1 MFNTIFKFLLIQNL
15 LEDDQKKREKFVK
28 DKFDLINELDM
39 NLSEDIESQ
48 VKSRESFE
56 KKMT

>member
-1 MFNTIFKFLLIQNL
+1 LFNTIFKFLLIQNL